1 MLRLVPLLAFLS
13 ACFPGVA
20 FSAESPIPVDR
31 ISAFVQQEMA
41 LQKVPGVAVAV
52 VQGGKTRVARGFG
65 LANVELGVPVGV
77 VTADWGGTPVESWMS
92 AQGLAKFPE
101 FSGALESLAA
111 SVDPNLRWE
120 RQRASGSGWWD
131 GADSRG
137 PRRVAAGWNAT
148 APGAGTTMPDHEPSN
163 TAVLLAVSEKV
174 IR

>member
-65 LANVELGVPVGV
+65 LANVELGVPVGTK
-77 VTADWGGTPVESWMS
+77 TAF
-92 AQGLAKFPE
+92 Q
-101 FSGALESLAA
+101 
-111 SVDPNLRWE
+111 
-120 RQRASGSGWWD
+120 SGSLGKQFT
-131 GADSRG
+131 
-137 PRRVAAGWNAT
+137 AA
-148 APGAGTTMPDHEPSN
+148 
-163 TAVLLAVSEKV
+163 AVMLQVEEGKLSLD
-174 IR
+174 